1 MGNNRDLKKESIPV
15 EQKNF
20 VGIGKIIFET
30 PGYPWNIPHTH
41 FIVNKTPSG
50 MFEATNL
57 ELILDSID
65 DSAEEAAKTLAR
77 LTANHVMEIM
87 LRRRGHDELTEI
99 MDTNVME
106 DYWREYRKIEV
117 ELSKTKSDLSHNMDR
132 LWVNAL
138 KETLD
143 ENIKKIIFGIA
154 KKEAEAVYD
163 ALRGKLPEAA
173 TLSIELRKKEAA

>member
-1 MGNNRDLKKESIPV
+1 MDNKHFIA
-15 EQKNF
+15 
-20 VGIGKIIFET
+20 IGKIIFET

-57 ELILDSID
+57 EFILDSIG

-77 LTANHVMEIM
+77 LTANYVMEIM
-87 LRRRGHDELTEI
+87 LRRRGHEELAEV
-99 MDTNVME
+99 MDTSAME

-117 ELSKTKSDLSHNMDR
+117 ELSRTKNDLSHNMDR

-143 ENIKKIIFGIA
+143 ENIKEIIFGIA
-154 KKEAEAVYD
+154 KEEAEALYA
-163 ALRGKLPEAA
+163 ALRSKLPEAA
-173 TLSIELRKKEAA
+173 TLGVELRKKEAA

>member
-1 MGNNRDLKKESIPV
+1 MDN
-15 EQKNF
+15 KNF
-20 VGIGKIIFET
+20 IAIGKIIFET

-57 ELILDSID
+57 ELILDSIG

-77 LTANHVMEIM
+77 LTANYIMEIM
-87 LRRRGHDELTEI
+87 LRRRGHNELAEV
-99 MDTNVME
+99 MDTNAME

-117 ELSKTKSDLSHNMDR
+117 ELSRTKNDLSHNMDR
-132 LWVNAL
+132 LWINAL

-143 ENIKKIIFGIA
+143 ENLKEIIFGIA
-154 KKEAEAVYD
+154 KEEAEAVYT
-163 ALRGKLPEAA
+163 ALRGKLPEAV
-173 TLSIELRKKEAA
+173 TLGVELRIKEAA